1 MGNPPT
7 LFSTPLQLSDPDE
20 KSGFKMAKMSF
31 AHETTT
37 LPNSV
42 RYEARPVVTPQDAMR
57 ATIHVTLNHMA
68 EVFRVVMKAVSERYG
83 IDQEEMMNVVAAHP
97 EYASMLENPVL
108 KDLGYDLQVDGPGPA
123 AAAPVVAP
131 PVVELKKRGRPKGSK
146 NKTPRKA
153 AAAVTTAPEPVAA
166 AADTASV
173 VSAGSLVPGKRYT
186 IAQLKAHLKAKKAA
200 AEAHVAAAAAVTD
213 A

>member
-7 LFSTPLQLSDPDE
+7 LFSTPLQLSNPDE
-20 KSGFKMAKMSF
+20 KSGFKMAKMTV
-31 AHETTT
+31 AHETVT
-37 LPNSV
+37 LPNGV

-68 EVFRVVMKAVSERYG
+68 EVFRVMMKAVSERYG

-97 EYASMLENPVL
+97 EYTAMLETPVL
-108 KDLGYDLQVDGPGPA
+108 KDLGYDLQLEEPA
-123 AAAPVVAP
+123 AAAVVAAP
-131 PVVELKKRGRPKGSK
+131 APAVEPKKRGRPKGSK

-153 AAAVTTAPEPVAA
+153 ATAATEAAAAAPEPAA
-166 AADTASV
+166 VAADTASV
-173 VSAGSLVPGKRYT
+173 VSASSLVPGKRYT
-186 IAQLKAHLKAKKAA
+186 IAELKAHLKAKKAA
-200 AEAHVAAAAAVTD
+200 AAQAAAD